1 MSIFNKDKSKDTEQP
16 ENTTKP
22 KKENDK
28 ISAVQWVKNSGH
40 SLKGVFLEWLS
51 EQELFSIGGGEIKAI
66 RKERKKRK
74 LSPKEKKSLK
84 KKLADLSENVIAKF
98 GHEYLGKDSPE
109 ETKEYVKEGL
119 GTIMKQIKTGN
130 FHVKENLFGDDDEME
145 DFMSQLEDEWDDDD
159 ESTSG
164 ESFSYKDLI
173 HKYKRGFGE
182 FMPAR
187 SAKPKKERIHSKI
200 IPSLSKV
207 EGEPYVFKAYGQP
220 GEFTEDSDLHMFF
233 HIKDDSDDITP
244 IQKELYQEIRD
255 KKFMS
260 DVLYHARKELPKEYS
275 NSNIEKIYYIDNVDV
290 YQDGKMVFIAT
301 GKADGESEEFEYVVT
316 AYQTKGE
323 SAEKTHFEYQREYGE
338 SSEVNVDD
346 LTTSGESYDENKRL
360 YNLRKS
366 IFD

>member
-16 ENTTKP
+16 ENTSKP

-28 ISAVQWVKNSGH
+28 ITAVQWVKNSGH

-51 EQELFSIGGGEIKAI
+51 EQELFSIVGGEIKAI

-145 DFMSQLEDEWDDDD
+145 DFMDQLEDEWDDDD
-159 ESTSG
+159 ESPSG

-244 IQKELYQEIRD
+244 IQKELYQKIRD

-275 NSNIEKIYYIDNVDV
+275 SSNIEKIYYIDNVDV
-290 YQDGKMVFIAT
+290 YQDGKMVLIAT

-323 SAEKTHFEYQREYGE
+323 SAEKTHFDYQRGYGE
-338 SSEVNVDD
+338 SSEVNVDE
-346 LTTSGESYDENKRL
+346 LTSSGESYDENKIL